1 MPLIRRDPP
10 APVGD
15 GPPGSTDLKS
25 GDPDARRRAVRSLGH
40 DPQAVPVLMAAL
52 ERESDPAVL
61 EAIFSAL
68 ELIPEAALPLT
79 SLLRSDDARLRND
92 AVESLQAM
100 PNAARPLLPAL
111 LADPDADVRILSV
124 EVARCLPA
132 GEMVSLLCGLL
143 TRESDP
149 NVCTAAVEILAEAG
163 TAEAVP
169 TLNQLAERFQS
180 QPMLSFAVKIAIE
193 RITGAGN

>member
-10 APVGD
+10 APAGD
-15 GPPGSTDLKS
+15 VSPRSSDLKS
-25 GDPDARRRAVRSLGH
+25 DDPDARRRAVRSLGH
-40 DPQAVPVLMAAL
+40 DRQVVPVLMAAL

-68 ELIPEAALPLT
+68 EAIPEAASPLA

-100 PNAARPLLPAL
+100 PDAVRPLLPGL

-132 GEMVSLLCGLL
+132 DEMEALIRSLL

-149 NVCTAAVEILAEAG
+149 NVCTTAVEILAEAG

-169 TLNQLAERFQS
+169 ALLQLAERFQS
-180 QPMLSFAVKIAIE
+180 QPMLSFAVKIAIK
-193 RITGAGN
+193 RITGARN